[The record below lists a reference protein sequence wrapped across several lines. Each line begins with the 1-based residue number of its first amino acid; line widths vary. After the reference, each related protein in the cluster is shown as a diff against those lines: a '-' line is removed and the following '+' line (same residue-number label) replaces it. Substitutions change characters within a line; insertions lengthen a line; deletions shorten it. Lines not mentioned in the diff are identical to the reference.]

1 MGRTHVYQVQRLIV
15 WWSHSMDEPREDWR
29 MLFTPLLAPVI
40 ENCTSISEAA
50 LRINQV
56 LWSLWTPA
64 IHFQADQ
71 TPGIMS
77 PSQACPFPL
86 SLVQGD
92 IKERRK
98 RGAED
103 REGYQVRH

>member
-1 MGRTHVYQVQRLIV
+1 
-15 WWSHSMDEPREDWR
+15 MDEPREDWR
-29 MLFTPLLAPVI
+29 TRFTPLLAPLI
-40 ENCTSISEAA
+40 GNCTSISEAA

-77 PSQACPFPL
+77 PSQVWPFPL
-86 SLVQGD
+86 SLV
-92 IKERRK
+92 
-98 RGAED
+98 
-103 REGYQVRH
+103 REGYEGEKESGGGRETPTK